1 MAVTLDATRVPCP
14 HAFNAVALRG
24 CNEDEIP
31 DLVRWSHGRAFDLT
45 LIETVPTG
53 EIDADRRDQYL
64 PLPRARKARA
74 APTLHDIPCKS
85 GGPARY
91 GHLGETGGG
100 HGFITPLTHNF
111 CEACNR
117 VRVTAPAHSICVY
130 RAGVRCGALGA
141 LWCFGGTAKRSMRAI
156 SIPT

>member
-64 PLPRARKARA
+64 PLPLVRARLEQRPRSTISLASRGGRRAMGTSARQA
-74 APTLHDIPCKS
+74 ADTASSRRSLTISARRATGFGSLHRHTL
-85 GGPARY
+85 Y
-91 GHLGETGGG
+91 
-100 HGFITPLTHNF
+100 
-111 CEACNR
+111 
-117 VRVTAPAHSICVY
+117 VSIAQAFG
-130 RAGVRCGALGA
+130 AGR
-141 LWCFGGTAKRSMRAI
+141 
-156 SIPT
+156 